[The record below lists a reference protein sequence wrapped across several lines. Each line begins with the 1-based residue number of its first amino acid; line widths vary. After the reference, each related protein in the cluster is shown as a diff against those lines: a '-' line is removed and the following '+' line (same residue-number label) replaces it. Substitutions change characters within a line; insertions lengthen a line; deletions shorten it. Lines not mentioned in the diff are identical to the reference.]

1 MGGMWAVPEG
11 PVHHL
16 CWVTICLEDLLQV
29 VPFSNQFGG
38 MANILGS
45 GPQAFD
51 DARLDSSM
59 VVRVI
64 VHISIRVCLF
74 TKYTK

>member
-1 MGGMWAVPEG
+1 MTCLLNEGQLLRWKSGGLRAVPEG

-16 CWVTICLEDLLQV
+16 CWVTICLEDLLLV
-29 VPFSNQFGG
+29 VPFFNQFGG

-51 DARLDSSM
+51 D
-59 VVRVI
+59 VI
-64 VHISIRVCLF
+64 LAWW
-74 TKYTK
+74 

>member
-1 MGGMWAVPEG
+1 MGGVGAVLEG

-16 CWVTICLEDLLQV
+16 CWAPICLEDLLQV

-51 DARLDSSM
+51 DA
-59 VVRVI
+59 
-64 VHISIRVCLF
+64 
-74 TKYTK
+74 

>member
-1 MGGMWAVPEG
+1 MGGMWVVPEG

-16 CWVTICLEDLLQV
+16 CWVTICLEGLLQV

-45 GPQAFD
+45 GPQAFA
-51 DARLDSSM
+51 DARLDPSM
-59 VVRVI
+59 VARVI
-64 VHISIRVCLF
+64 VHISICVCLF
-74 TKYTK
+74 TKY